1 MTEPIITKV
10 VSAGTTRS
18 RMTKGARIAAL
29 TLAAVAL
36 LFPTASPAQA
46 AGLINCVPLGLTGGS
61 GACWESV
68 WVNGVERRMVFPQ
81 EAKEFPGT
89 IHSDRVGK
97 FYVTAPQ
104 TDTPQG
110 ALPFQHDHTIADTN
124 FTKLRG
130 FLVFCSEAGI
140 TSGSCET
147 ATPSFPLARTVSGQ
161 PLKSAEAIESA
172 ANSGL
177 VTLIDTGATFVVTIT
192 SN

>member
-1 MTEPIITKV
+1 MTEPFITNV

-18 RMTKGARIAAL
+18 RVTKAVRIVAVI
-29 TLAAVAL
+29 LAAVAL
-36 LFPTASPAQA
+36 LFPAAAPAQA
-46 AGLINCVPLGLTGGS
+46 AGLINCVPLSLTGGS

-68 WVNGVERRMVFPQ
+68 WVNGVERRMVFSQ
-81 EAKEFPGT
+81 QAKEFPGT

-104 TDTPQG
+104 TATPQG
-110 ALPFQHDHTIADTN
+110 ALPFAHDHTVTDTN
-124 FTKLRG
+124 FTQVRG
-130 FLVFCSEAGI
+130 FLVLCSEAGI

-147 ATPSFPLARTVSGQ
+147 ATPSFPLARTVNGQ
-161 PLKSAEAIESA
+161 TLKSAEAIESA

-177 VTLIDTGATFVVTIT
+177 VTLLDTGATFVATIT